1 MKHATSIFLA
11 LFGLA
16 AVAPAQFRVEGSFGR
31 HVQVGVQVGP
41 GYGYGYRAPVCVV
54 PVANHGRH
62 DFRSFGHWQTITEP
76 VHVPGFWTEEC
87 VPARYGWVYDHCGR
101 RIWGVVEQAC
111 CRRVWVPPRC
121 ETVTRR
127 VWVRC

>member
-41 GYGYGYRAPVCVV
+41 GYGYGYGYGYRAPVCVV
-54 PVANHGRH
+54 PVA
-62 DFRSFGHWQTITEP
+62 S
-76 VHVPGFWTEEC
+76 
-87 VPARYGWVYDHCGR
+87 PAEAV
-101 RIWGVVEQAC
+101 
-111 CRRVWVPPRC
+111 
-121 ETVTRR
+121 
-127 VWVRC
+127 